1 MRTEHLDKL
10 EVSRVLHALLNF
22 GRNQTESCDCDS
34 PGDVI
39 RTLLERD
46 AYLEL
51 VLKGSFLALLVMI
64 LIFLALFLGAR
75 VRPAPPYYWRS
86 RRNWLLNP
94 FSDSYCME
102 VDVTHK
108 LREPVQRLLDLT
120 TKPEC
125 MGVGRDGAW
134 ATHKGFRVV
143 RVTRIENGSMWSR
156 FARLKRS
163 MPRTEKQLLLM
174 DKHWREQTETVL
186 AMLEGVHTE
195 REAERS
201 VKHFLASLH
210 LDTSKN
216 ERLLFHGSPGAGARS
231 PSGDILF
238 LSDDTSPAFAIRNAG
253 FDGRLGAASG
263 MYGSGTYFAD
273 MASKADQYAGRYNSP
288 GTEGG
293 SVGEQAQLFLS
304 RVALGC
310 PYLAS
315 QSLEQLRRPPCI
327 EGHFDLNLLWNENV
341 KLGTPW
347 QQKGLPLRICQH
359 CRFDSVIGG
368 LKVDGRTRLYREYVV
383 YDQVC
388 YPEFCVYYERTDVR
402 GRRHSEWPQTQA

>member
-1 MRTEHLDKL
+1 MRSENHYFT
-10 EVSRVLHALLNF
+10 LHAFWNLQ
-22 GRNQTESCDCDS
+22 RNQSDSCDCDS
-34 PGDVI
+34 PADVI
-39 RTLLERD
+39 RFHLEQE

-51 VLKGSFLALLVMI
+51 VLKASLLVLLVMACG
-64 LIFLALFLGAR
+64 FVALFLGAR
-75 VRPAPPYYWRS
+75 IRPAPPYYWRS
-86 RRNWLLNP
+86 RHSWLMNP

-125 MGVGRDGAW
+125 MGVGRDGTW

-143 RVTRIENGSMWSR
+143 KVIRIENGAMWSR

-163 MPRTEKQLLLM
+163 MPRVEKQLLLM
-174 DKHWREQTETVL
+174 PTQWRQQTESVL
-186 AMLEGVHTE
+186 AMIGGVHTE
-195 REAERS
+195 READRS
-201 VKHFLASLH
+201 VKHFLGSLF
-210 LDTSKN
+210 LDASKN
-216 ERLLFHGSPGAGARS
+216 ERLLFHGSPGAGARGA
-231 PSGDILF
+231 SGDILF
-238 LSDDTSPAFAIRNAG
+238 DSEETSPASAIRNAG
-253 FDGRLGAASG
+253 FDGRLGNANG

-273 MASKADQYAGRYNSP
+273 MASKADQYAGRYNAP

-293 SVGEQAQLFLS
+293 SIGEKAQMFLS

-310 PYLAS
+310 PYQAS
-315 QSLEQLRRPPCI
+315 QSLEHLRRPPCI

-347 QQKGLPLRICQH
+347 QQKGLPHRICQH

-368 LKVDGRTRLYREYVV
+368 LRVDGRTKFYREYVV

-388 YPEFCVYYERTDVR
+388 YPEYCVYYERTDCK
-402 GRRHSEWPQTQA
+402 GRRHSQWPQVQG